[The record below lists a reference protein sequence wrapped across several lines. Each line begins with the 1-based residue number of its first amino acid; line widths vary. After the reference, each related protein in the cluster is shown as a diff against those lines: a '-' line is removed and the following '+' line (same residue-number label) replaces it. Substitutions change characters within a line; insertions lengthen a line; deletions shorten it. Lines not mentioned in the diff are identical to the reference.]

1 MSYGDF
7 WLEHPWYVCCYA
19 HTDLAVEDSY
29 SQMIV
34 RLAGLIPIGVSS
46 LKIMHLENKIMLFA
60 RTPRCLMSQL
70 GT

>member
-1 MSYGDF
+1 M
-7 WLEHPWYVCCYA
+7 
-19 HTDLAVEDSY
+19 DLAVKDSY
-29 SQMIV
+29 SQMVI

-46 LKIMHLENKIMLFA
+46 LKIMHLENKIILFA